1 MKRLLFLLLLLTSS
15 LAGCNSEPEISDDLL
30 DGKILMDASLS
41 NRAQYLVSVARPNPT
56 AAEKGRPVVIAVHGF
71 SASTF
76 EWDEFRQW
84 AGNRTD
90 FAISQVL
97 MGGHGQ
103 DYETFKAATWQDW
116 QRPVMEEY
124 ARLEQEGYTNISLV
138 GSSTG
143 CAVLLEMLANGYFRD
158 RLPPRHV
165 LLVDPIVIPSNKS
178 LSLVGV
184 VGPLIGYTEVDN
196 TGDEKKYWYTYRP
209 YQTLKELRSLTNTV
223 RKELQR
229 GIILPG
235 TTTMKVYKSER
246 DDAADPVSA
255 VLIHKGVQTGAGQ
268 PVAVTMVT
276 SDLHV
281 FTRLSLRP
289 NISAKDLEIQRQT
302 FSDIANIITR

>member
-1 MKRLLFLLLLLTSS
+1 MKRLLFLLLLSTS
-15 LAGCNSEPEISDDLL
+15 LAGCNSEPEITDDLL
-30 DGKILMDASLS
+30 DGKVLMDASLG
-41 NRAQYLVSVARPNPT
+41 NRAQYLVSYARPNPT
-56 AAEKGRPVVIAVHGF
+56 AAERVKPVVIAVHGF

-90 FAISQVL
+90 FYISQVL

-116 QRPVMEEY
+116 RQPVMEEY
-124 ARLEQEGYTNISLV
+124 ARLEQAGYTNISLV

-158 RLPPRHV
+158 RLQPRHV
-165 LLVDPIVIPSNKS
+165 LLIDPLVIPSNKA
-178 LSLVGV
+178 LSLVGI
-184 VGPLIGYTEVDN
+184 VGPLIGYTEVVN
-196 TGDEKKYWYTYRP
+196 TADEKKYWYTYRP
-209 YQTLKELRSLTNTV
+209 YQTLQELRDLANKV

-229 GIILPG
+229 GITLPG
-235 TTTMKVYKSER
+235 TTAMKVYKSER
-246 DDAADPVSA
+246 DDVAEPVSA

-268 PVAVTMVT
+268 LIQVTMVP

-281 FTRLSLRP
+281 FTRLSFRP
-289 NISAKDLEIQRQT
+289 NPTAQDLENQRQT
-302 FSDIANIITR
+302 FADIANTITR